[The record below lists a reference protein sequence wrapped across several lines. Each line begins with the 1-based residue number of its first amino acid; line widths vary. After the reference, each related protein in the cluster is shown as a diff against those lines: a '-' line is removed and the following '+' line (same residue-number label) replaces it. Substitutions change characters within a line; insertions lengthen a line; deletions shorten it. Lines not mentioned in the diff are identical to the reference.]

1 MKTPIEDE
9 WNDYRKTVIHKDA
22 GEAQIAE
29 TKLAFFAGAASLF
42 TAIMRCLSPGPDPS
56 EDDIGAMV
64 AITAELKRF
73 AARSLGAVSVVI
85 PSAIE
90 ALEAACA
97 AQRHALVILRAAYR
111 WGGEPLA
118 LTDEDRE
125 IVRNGDWFAH
135 ETLRRV
141 IDPALVPDAGR
152 AYLDVV
158 KAAQAFIA
166 ADTASGHLDGGGR
179 RAADAR
185 VKLRAA
191 LAALD
196 GGGQ

>member
-90 ALEAACA
+90 ALAATCA
-97 AQRHALVILRAAYR
+97 AQRQALLRLRATYR
-111 WGGEPLA
+111 WSTNPIA

-125 IVRNGDWFAH
+125 TVREGGWLTTM
-135 ETLRRV
+135 ETLSRV
-141 IDPALVPDAGR
+141 IDPALAPDAGR

-166 ADTASGHLDGGGR
+166 ADTSSGRVGE
-179 RAADAR
+179 AADAR